1 MKKTLT
7 IAAIA
12 LLGLASCKKCET
24 CTTTV
29 DTDAPGTTNDYTTVT
44 TSEVCGTDEIKAA
57 EGTITSTATQSG
69 VTVTITQTTTCL

>member
-29 DTDAPGTTNDYTTVT
+29 TTDAPGTTNDNTA
-44 TSEVCGTDEIKAA
+44 TSTAEVCGSDEIKAA

-69 VTVTITQTTTCL
+69 VTVTITQRTTCQ

>member
-1 MKKTLT
+1 MKKSLT

-29 DTDAPGTTNDYTTVT
+29 DTDAPGTSNDYTTVT
-44 TSEVCGTDEIKAA
+44 TAEVCGSDEIDQL
-57 EGTITSTATQSG
+57 EGTTTSTATQNG
-69 VTVTITQTTTCL
+69 VTVTVTQTTTCL